1 MREACSG
8 PSSAACPASAKSATH
23 SFSRGRKSGRH
34 KNRPESC
41 QFSAQ
46 TPRLV
51 SNTSRAPRYTSQ
63 HTSNASSG
71 FTLIVPPCTVSR
83 SQKNFVRRIRLTLP
97 FVHFFPFATHLA
109 LRIRIIN
116 VIHFVRAPCAA
127 IRIFVIAGAGT
138 ASRHHFTG
146 IHLRPARI
154 STIFHKHLQ
163 VSYS

>member
-51 SNTSRAPRYTSQ
+51 SSTSRAPRYTSQ

-83 SQKNFVRRIRLTLP
+83 SQQFVRRIRLTLR

-109 LRIRIIN
+109 IRIRVIH
-116 VIHFVRAPCAA
+116 VIHFVRTPRGA
-127 IRIFVIAGAGT
+127 IRIFVITSAGT
-138 ASRHHFTG
+138 ASPHRFAG
-146 IHLRPARI
+146 IHLSSARI

-163 VSYS
+163 VGYS